1 MAFWSP
7 SSWGKTFT
15 RTGNWWL
22 TLEDD
27 LLVLNA
33 EGVHFESRVQG
44 SSPLTIN
51 EGIFWTDLTLSVQG
65 QESIRVDGIPNAHGQ
80 AIRKA
85 IAAVVEANRLAA
97 ARQELETRLKSR
109 RERFTAAIKPILDWH
124 HATLQDVAR
133 HRKERRWITTETQ
146 RHYTD
151 TKPSPMVKAEELT
164 QMLSEADVQALLG
177 DKLEAAQLAVKL
189 WSANL
194 KGAVAKHNEEHLEAE
209 LVACKPLFDDIEKM
223 PLTDEQARAV
233 ICFDNRV
240 QVVASAGSGKTS
252 TMVAKAAYAVERG
265 LVAPE
270 RICMLAFNDSAAKEL
285 HVRIQDGLKRIGR
298 ADVTVAAMT
307 FHKFGLHV
315 IGKATDR
322 KPRIASWV
330 EQEKDVEKLEEL
342 IDGLRDRDK
351 VFRTGW
357 DLFRVVFSRDI
368 PKFGVETDHEDY
380 DRASGKTG
388 FSTLNGE
395 VVKSEQERT
404 LANWLFYNGIPYLYE
419 RAYEHPTAS
428 ADHSQYHPDF
438 YYPTMD
444 LYHEHQALNR
454 EGKPPDNFPRYMEK
468 VIWARGQHAHFQTDC
483 IETTSAQM
491 WDGSAFDHLEAEFKK
506 RGVTLDPNPDRPAEG
521 REPLKHGDLVKLFR
535 SFITHAKSN
544 CLSVAELRR
553 RIKTQDFDVFTYRH
567 KFFLTLYG
575 RIRKAWDEALAG
587 ADAIDFEDMLNMA
600 AEHLEA
606 GNWDSPYEL
615 VMVDEFQDASWAR
628 ARMALALVKR
638 PGRFLFAVGDDWQSI
653 NRFAGADI
661 SVMTGFQDWCGDA
674 QVLKLERTFR
684 YPQSLC
690 DAAGAFVMQN
700 KKQIPKEVHSETL
713 AVGPVLQAFQV
724 PDKTR
729 IQGAVRLHLQS
740 IYEQL
745 QEGSHP
751 LGKNGKVSVYVLG
764 RYKLDEHY
772 LPPTW
777 KQDFGDK
784 MTVEFRTIHRS
795 KGSEADYIVL
805 PHLVRHGFPS
815 RKEDDPVLRLAMP
828 AEDPYPKSEERR
840 LFYVALTRA
849 RRSVALF
856 TVQGRESPFLIE
868 LIKDGWVEVLDA
880 DGEPSTAIICPRCE
894 KGVMV
899 EKSGRNGPFLSCTNF
914 PPCRKTSNL
923 PAPTASGRRS
933 A

>member
-1 MAFWSP
+1 MGFWSP

-15 RTGNWWL
+15 GTGNWWL
-22 TLEDD
+22 TLSDD
-27 LLVLNA
+27 LLTLHANMQDYPA
-33 EGVHFESRVQG
+33 RIQTA
-44 SSPLTIN
+44 SPLEIH
-51 EGIFWTDLTLSVQG
+51 EGIFWTDLTLRVQG
-65 QESIRVDGIPNAHGQ
+65 QENIKVDGIPNAHGQ

-85 IAAVVEANRLAA
+85 IAAVVEEKRLTA
-97 ARQELETRLKSR
+97 ARLELETRLKTR
-109 RERFTAAIKPILDWH
+109 RERFTAAIEPILAWH
-124 HATLQDVAR
+124 QETLRDVAR
-133 HRKERRWITTETQ
+133 HRKERRWITSETQ

-151 TKPSPMVKAEELT
+151 TKPAALVEAAELT
-164 QMLSEADVQALLG
+164 QMLTEPDIQALIG

-189 WSANL
+189 WGANL
-194 KGAVAKHNEEHLEAE
+194 KGAVAKRNEEHVQAE
-209 LVACKPLFDDIEKM
+209 LVACKDLFDSIEEM
-223 PLTDEQARAV
+223 PLTEEQARAV

-270 RICMLAFNDSAAKEL
+270 HICMLAFNDSASKEL
-285 HVRIQDGLKRIGR
+285 QKRIELGLKRIGR
-298 ADVTVAAMT
+298 EDVKVAAMT
-307 FHKFGLHV
+307 FHKFGLAI
-315 IGKATDR
+315 IGKATNN

-330 EQEKDVEKLEEL
+330 DQEKDVEKLEEL
-342 IDGLRDRDK
+342 IDGLKDRSK
-351 VFRTGW
+351 AFRTQW
-357 DLFRVVFSRDI
+357 DLFRIVFSRDI

-380 DRASGKTG
+380 DKASGKTG
-388 FSTLNGE
+388 FKTLKGD

-404 LANWLFYNGIPYLYE
+404 LADWLHYNGVPYEYE
-419 RAYEHPTAS
+419 RKYEHPTAT

-438 YYPTMD
+438 FYPTME

-454 EGKPPDNFPRYMEK
+454 EGKPPDKFTGYMEK
-468 VIWARGQHAHFQTDC
+468 VIWAREQHAHYQTDC

-506 RGVTLDPNPDRPAEG
+506 RGVTLDPNPDRPVTG

-544 CLSVAELRR
+544 CLSVADLRK
-553 RIKTQDFDVFTYRH
+553 RIKAEDFDAFAYRH
-567 KFFLTLYG
+567 KFFLDLYG
-575 RIRKAWDEALAG
+575 PIRKVWDEALAG
-587 ADAIDFEDMLNMA
+587 ADAIDFEDMLNLA
-600 AEHLEA
+600 GEHLEA

-628 ARMALALVKR
+628 ARMSQALVKQ

-684 YPQSLC
+684 CPQALC
-690 DAAGAFVMQN
+690 DASSAFVMQN
-700 KKQIPKEVHSETL
+700 EKQIPKEVYSETPE
-713 AVGPVLQAFQV
+713 VGPVLQAFQV

-740 IYEQL
+740 IYDQL
-745 QEGSHP
+745 QDGSHP
-751 LGKNGKVSVYVLG
+751 PGKNGKVSVFVLG
-764 RYKLDEHY
+764 RYNADEQY
-772 LPPTW
+772 VPPNW
-777 KQDFGDK
+777 KRNFGDK
-784 MTVEFRTIHRS
+784 MTVEFRSIHKS

-805 PHLVRHGFPS
+805 PHLARHGFPS

-828 AEDPYPKSEERR
+828 AEDPFPKSEERR

-849 RRSVALF
+849 RRSVAMF
-856 TVQGRESPFLIE
+856 TVEGRESPFLIE

-880 DGEPSTAIICPRCE
+880 DGEPSTAIVCPQCQ

-899 EKSGRNGPFLSCTNF
+899 QRLGRNGPFLSCTNF
-914 PPCRKTSNL
+914 PPCRKSMNI
-923 PAPTASGRRS
+923 PQVPVVV
-933 A
+933 

>member
-1 MAFWSP
+1 MSFWSP
-7 SSWGKTFT
+7 SSWGKKFT
-15 RTGNWWL
+15 GAGNWWL
-22 TLEDD
+22 TLTDD
-27 LLVLNA
+27 LLTLNA
-33 EGVHFESRVQG
+33 NFKRYEAKIQG
-44 SSPLTIN
+44 TSPLTIN
-51 EGIFWTDLTLSVQG
+51 EGIFWTDLTLKVKG
-65 QESIRVDGIPNAHGQ
+65 QEDVTVDGIPNAHGQ
-80 AIRKA
+80 AIKKA
-85 IAAVVEANRLAA
+85 IGAVVEEQRLVA
-97 ARQELETRLKSR
+97 ARKEREAQLKSR
-109 RERFTAAIKPILDWH
+109 RERFSSAIEPIIKWSQ
-124 HATLQDVAR
+124 ATNRDVAK
-133 HRKERRWITTETQ
+133 HRRERRWITTEVLSQ
-146 RHYTD
+146 YIDSRPPALVEAAD
-151 TKPSPMVKAEELT
+151 LTKMMAEP
-164 QMLSEADVQALLG
+164 DIQALLG
-177 DKLEAAQLAVKL
+177 DKLEAAQTAVKL

-194 KGAVAKHNEEHLEAE
+194 KGGVAKRNEEHVQAE
-209 LVACKPLFDDIEKM
+209 LVACKDLFDSIEKM
-223 PLTDEQARAV
+223 PLTEEQARAV

-270 RICMLAFNDSAAKEL
+270 RICMLAFNDAAAKEL
-285 HVRIQDGLKRIGR
+285 QVRIQEGLKRIGR

-307 FHKFGLHV
+307 FHKFGLYI
-315 IGKATDR
+315 IGKATEK

-330 EQEKDVEKLEEL
+330 DQEKDVEKLEEL
-342 IDGLRDRDK
+342 IDGLKDRSK
-351 VFRTGW
+351 VFRTQW

-380 DRASGKTG
+380 DKASGKTG
-388 FSTLNGE
+388 FSTLKGD

-404 LANWLFYNGIPYLYE
+404 LADWLFYNGIPYEYE
-419 RAYEHPTAS
+419 RKYEHPTAT

-438 YYPTMD
+438 YYPTME

-454 EGKPPDNFPRYMEK
+454 EGKPPDKFAGYMEK
-468 VIWARGQHAHFQTDC
+468 VIWAREQHAHFQTDC

-506 RGVTLDPNPDRPAEG
+506 RGVMLDPNPDRPVTG

-544 CLSVAELRR
+544 CLSVADLRK
-553 RIKTQDFDVFTYRH
+553 RIKAEDFDAFAFRH
-567 KFFLTLYG
+567 KFFLDLYG
-575 RIRKAWDEALAG
+575 PIRKAWDDALSG
-587 ADAIDFEDMLNMA
+587 ADSIDFEDMLNMA
-600 AEHLEA
+600 GEHLEA

-628 ARMALALVKR
+628 ARMSQALVKQ

-684 YPQSLC
+684 CPQALC
-690 DAAGAFVMQN
+690 DASSAFVMQN
-700 KKQIPKEVHSETL
+700 EKQIPKEVHSKTPE
-713 AVGPVLQAFQV
+713 VGPVLQAFQV

-729 IQGAVRLHLQS
+729 IQGAVRLHLKS
-740 IYEQL
+740 IYDQL
-745 QEGSHP
+745 QDGSRP

-764 RYKLDEHY
+764 RYNADEHY
-772 LPPTW
+772 VPPTW
-777 KQDFGDK
+777 KRDFGDL
-784 MTVEFRTIHRS
+784 MTVEFRSIHKS

-805 PHLVRHGFPS
+805 PHLARHGFPS

-849 RRSVALF
+849 RRSVAMF

-880 DGEPSTAIICPRCE
+880 DGEPSTAIICPKCE

-899 EKSGRNGPFLSCTNF
+899 QKSGRNGPFLSCTNF
-914 PPCRKTSNL
+914 PPCRKSMNVPQV
-923 PAPTASGRRS
+923 PAYV
-933 A
+933 

>member
-1 MAFWSP
+1 MPFWSP

-15 RTGNWWL
+15 GTGNWWL
-22 TLEDD
+22 TLSDD
-27 LLVLNA
+27 LLTLHANMRDYEA
-33 EGVHFESRVQG
+33 RIEGT
-44 SSPLTIN
+44 SPLTIK
-51 EGIFWTDLTLSVQG
+51 EGIFWTDLTLRVHGQDSVK
-65 QESIRVDGIPNAHGQ
+65 VDGIPNVHGQ

-85 IAAVVEANRLAA
+85 IATVVEEKRLAA
-97 ARQELETRLKSR
+97 AREELEERLKSR
-109 RERFTAAIKPILDWH
+109 RERFIAAIEPILAWH
-124 HATLQDVAR
+124 QGTLRDVAR
-133 HRKERRWITTETQ
+133 HRNERRWITAEAL
-146 RHYTD
+146 RRYTD
-151 TKPSPMVKAEELT
+151 TKPAPLVEAVELT
-164 QMLSEADVQALLG
+164 QMLTEADIQAIVG
-177 DKLEAAQLAVKL
+177 EKLEAAQLAVKFL
-189 WSANL
+189 VADL
-194 KGAVAKHNEEHLEAE
+194 KGAVAKRNEQHVQAE
-209 LVACKPLFDDIEKM
+209 LVACKDLFGSIEKM
-223 PLTDEQARAV
+223 PLTEEQARAV

-265 LVAPE
+265 LVEPE
-270 RICMLAFNDSAAKEL
+270 RICMLAFNDAAAKEL
-285 HVRIQDGLKRIGR
+285 QVRIQEGLKRIGR

-307 FHKFGLHV
+307 FHKFGLHI
-315 IGKATDR
+315 IGKATDK

-330 EQEKDVEKLEEL
+330 DQEKDTEKLDEL
-342 IDGLRDRDK
+342 IEGLKHRSRA
-351 VFRTGW
+351 FRTQW

-380 DRASGKTG
+380 DKASGKTG
-388 FSTLNGE
+388 FSTLKGD

-404 LANWLFYNGIPYLYE
+404 LADWLFYNGIPYLYE
-419 RAYEHPTAS
+419 RAYEHPTAT

-438 YYPTMD
+438 YYPTME

-454 EGKPPDNFPRYMEK
+454 EGKPPERFPRYLEK
-468 VIWARGQHAHFQTDC
+468 VIWAREQHARFQTDC

-506 RGVTLDPNPDRPAEG
+506 RGVTLDPNPDRPIAG

-544 CLSVAELRR
+544 SLSVADLRK
-553 RIKTQDFDVFTYRH
+553 RIRAEDFDAFTYRH
-567 KFFLTLYG
+567 RFFLDLYG
-575 RIRKAWDEALAG
+575 PIKKAWDEALSH
-587 ADAIDFEDMLNMA
+587 ADAIDFEDMLNIA
-600 AEHLEA
+600 GEHLEA
-606 GNWDSPYEL
+606 GNWESPFDL

-628 ARMALALVKR
+628 ARMSQALVKK

-684 YPQSLC
+684 CPQALC
-690 DAAGAFVMQN
+690 DASSAFVMQN
-700 KKQIPKEVHSETL
+700 DKQIPKVVRSETP

-729 IQGAVRLHLQS
+729 IQGAVRLHLKA

-745 QEGSHP
+745 KDGTHP

-764 RYKLDEHY
+764 RYNADEHY
-772 LPPTW
+772 VPPTW
-777 KQDFGDK
+777 KRDFGEL
-784 MTVEFRTIHRS
+784 MTVEFRTIHKS

-805 PHLVRHGFPS
+805 PQLLRHGFPS

-828 AEDPYPKSEERR
+828 AEDPYPKAEERR

-849 RRSVALF
+849 RRSVAMF
-856 TVQGRESPFLIE
+856 TVQGRESPFVIE
-868 LIKDGWVEVLDA
+868 LMKDGWVEVLDA
-880 DGEPSTAIICPRCE
+880 DGEPSTSIICPKCA

-899 EKSGRNGPFLSCTNF
+899 HKPGRYGPFLSCTNF
-914 PPCRKTSNL
+914 PPCRKTLNL
-923 PAPTASGRRS
+923 TSQSG
-933 A
+933 